1 MRHLIGH
8 LEVYVSG
15 SEILLGLW
23 ICNNVFDLL
32 LTLKSLLIQFRHLIM
47 IFYSAVSVSYTIIH
61 V

>member
-15 SEILLGLW
+15 SEILLGLR